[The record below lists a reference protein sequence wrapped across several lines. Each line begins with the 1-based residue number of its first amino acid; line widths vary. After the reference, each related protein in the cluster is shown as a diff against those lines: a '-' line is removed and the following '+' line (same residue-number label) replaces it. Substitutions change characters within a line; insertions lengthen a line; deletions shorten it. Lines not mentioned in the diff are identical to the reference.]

1 MDSMT
6 AALLKQMKELNLKV
20 KKEVIVSAAQVRNEF
35 NA

>member
-6 AALLKQMKELNLKV
+6 AALLKQMKELDLKV
-20 KKEVIVSAAQVRNEF
+20 KKEVIVSAAQKRNEF